1 LPELQQVADE
11 LAARGVVLITVATS
25 GSHQRIGATASR
37 VGLRAPIVIADGELL
52 GIFHVDHVP
61 ATFLIDKTGKARE
74 AVRGGQDGDFFRQ
87 LVSRYL

>member
-25 GSHQRIGATASR
+25 GSHQRIGGVASR
-37 VGLRAPIVIADGELL
+37 VGLRAPIVIADAELL

-61 ATFLIDKTGKARE
+61 ATFLIDKNGKAVE
-74 AVRGGQDGDFFRQ
+74 AVRGAQDGAFFRK
-87 LVSRYL
+87 LASRHL

>member
-25 GSHQRIGATASR
+25 GSHQRIGGVASR
-37 VGLRAPIVIADGELL
+37 VGLRAPIVIADAELL

-61 ATFLIDKTGKARE
+61 ATFVIDKNGKARE
-74 AVRGGQDGDFFRQ
+74 AIRGAQDGDFFRK
-87 LVSRYL
+87 LASRYL